1 MESVY
6 EYLIV
11 VLTNYGFTLEVANEL
26 LKSFLDEQAEKYI
39 NYKFENKIKDMFPGM
54 FN

>member
-1 MESVY
+1 MSSVY

-11 VLTNYGFTLEVANEL
+11 VLTDYGFTQEVANEL

-39 NYKFENKIKDMFPGM
+39 NFKNENKIKEMFPGM